1 VDSVRGFHAMSATL
15 KLRRQ
20 YVKLCEREDF
30 DDPQLLAVLREVAGA
45 IPPER
50 QLHRK
55 YWEYAMLVLY
65 LREVGVLGDAC
76 EVLGVA
82 AGHEE
87 VLYWLTNHAGRVVA
101 TDIYGEG
108 GFAGREAH
116 ADMLSDPDAFAP
128 YAYRRERL
136 EIQRAD
142 ARALDFADA
151 SFDVVYSLSSIEH
164 FGGPREIAA
173 AAREMARV
181 LRPGGH
187 LVLATECFLG
197 RHPFDTALA
206 QYAARLISG
215 GRICPTATPR
225 HRVTEVFTPGEL
237 QRRVVAPTGL
247 DLVQPLSL
255 NVSPRTLENIIAFG
269 ADGSLTP
276 ATGNDYPHIVLR
288 SRGAPWTSVFLAL
301 RKE

>member
-1 VDSVRGFHAMSATL
+1 MSGAP
-15 KLRRQ
+15 KLSRQ
-20 YVKLCEREDF
+20 YVKLCELEDF
-30 DDPQLLAVLREVAGA
+30 EDPALREALLEVAGEV
-45 IPPER
+45 PPER
-50 QLHRK
+50 QRHRK
-55 YWEYAMLVLY
+55 YWEYAMLALY

-101 TDIYGEG
+101 SDIYGEG

-116 ADMLSDPDAFAP
+116 ADMLADPSAFAP
-128 YAYRRERL
+128 YPYRSERL
-136 EIQRAD
+136 EVQRAD

-181 LRPGGH
+181 LRPGGQ

-197 RHPFDTALA
+197 RHPFDIAVA
-206 QYAARLISG
+206 QYAARLLSG
-215 GRICPTATPR
+215 GRVCATATPR

-237 QRRVVAPTGL
+237 QRRVVAPTEL
-247 DLVQPLSL
+247 ALVQPLSL
-255 NVSPRTLENIIAFG
+255 RVSPRTLENIITFG

-276 ATGNDYPHIVLR
+276 ATGNDYPHIALR
-288 SRGAPWTSVFLAL
+288 SRGAPWTSAFLAFH
-301 RKE
+301 KE